1 MDEYIELIVA
11 VLSGLAT
18 AIPLVVQLVKYIKT
32 AMREKNWNDILK
44 LVMEYM
50 KAAEGMFESGAERKK
65 WVMESIVIGAKGID
79 YPLDDVALAK
89 ISDMIDS
96 ICDAAKEIN
105 VSPANPAVAE

>member
-32 AMREKNWNDILK
+32 AMQEKNWNDILE

-50 KAAEGMFESGAERKK
+50 KAAEGMFDSGAERKQ
-65 WVMESIVIGAKGID
+65 WVMESIVVGAKGID
-79 YPLDDVALAK
+79 YPLDDVAMAK
-89 ISDMIDS
+89 ISDMIDG
-96 ICDAAKEIN
+96 ICAAAKKIN
-105 VSPANPAVAE
+105 VSPTDPAVAE